1 MRLQVKP
8 FKLHKRFP
16 LTIARGTSAE
26 NTNLWVILDFEGI
39 QGWGEASPLKISR
52 DLQNKQSHSAESL
65 TTILEDLAPTLANYT
80 PWQRQEIEKLLL
92 EQEVPSP
99 VRAAIDIALHD
110 WMGKFLQQ
118 PVWQLWG
125 LNRSQI
131 KPISVTIGISTPTA
145 AQTRLKNWL
154 TVVNTNLVKVKLGSP
169 EGIEADKAMFL
180 ALEEIA
186 STGTRFLVDVNGG
199 WSLKDAIAMSQWLA
213 ERRTCPERLPCTSTS
228 LSDRSSK
235 GSRRVEYIEQP
246 LAQGQEADLL
256 KLKPRCPLPIFVDES
271 CWVKEDIPQLAKAVD
286 GINIKLLKA
295 GGLTEAWR
303 MVQVAKACGLQVML
317 GCYSDSDLLNTA
329 AAQLS
334 PLADYLDLDSHLNL
348 LGSPFQGARI
358 EEGKLLPNNLP
369 GLGVSLC

>member
-26 NTNLWVILDFEGI
+26 NTILWVILDFEGV

-65 TTILEDLAPTLANYT
+65 ATILEDLAPTLANYT

-99 VRAAIDIALHD
+99 VRAAIDIALYD

-118 PVWQLWG
+118 PLWKLWG

-131 KPISVTIGISTPTA
+131 KSISVTIGISTPTA

-213 ERRTCPERLPCTSTS
+213 ERRI
-228 LSDRSSK
+228 
-235 GSRRVEYIEQP
+235 EYIEQP

-256 KLKPRCPLPIFVDES
+256 KLKSCCPLPIFVDES

-348 LGSPFQGARI
+348 LDSPFQGARMK
-358 EEGKLLPNNLP
+358 EGQLLPNNLP